1 MVGIQTRRLERTKR
15 ETKREVVVML
25 VESGVERE
33 AARAA
38 RYRITFA
45 CFCAARPAMPATH
58 THTVR
63 FRLIAMRGV
72 DDDVRVF
79 ALATTYVCDGRVFHR
94 HTRICEADAIEG
106 QST

>member
-1 MVGIQTRRLERTKR
+1 MGDENEGVGGGWGGREREMVFDTAIREDEER

-58 THTVR
+58 THR
-63 FRLIAMRGV
+63 
-72 DDDVRVF
+72 
-79 ALATTYVCDGRVFHR
+79 ALSLDR
-94 HTRICEADAIEG
+94 DEG
-106 QST
+106 G